1 MAQWIEN
8 MTAVACPLWRHGFN
22 PSMMQWVKGSCIAI
36 AVAQVTAA
44 AQIHFLAR
52 ELPYAVGVTIK
63 NKTIKLKK
71 QIKI

>member
-36 AVAQVTAA
+36 AVAQIQA
-44 AQIHFLAR
+44 LAWD
-52 ELPYAVGVTIK
+52 LLCHGCA
-63 NKTIKLKK
+63 KK
-71 QIKI
+71 SISK